1 MASFVENIWGCLLK
15 QITEKV
21 YELRTMFNED
31 VQMKLDTVCEMY
43 RVDIMEM
50 MSNIKDSHQFLDI
63 I

>member
-1 MASFVENIWGCLLK
+1 MC
-15 QITEKV
+15 
-21 YELRTMFNED
+21 ELRTMFNED